1 MRFFIYLFSLV
12 FLLGCGSK
20 IEVVTPKLSQ
30 DPSFYLQEDSPLN
43 ISQENL
49 KKLKEHYLEVWYSPW
64 KNPTPDPRVSEVFW
78 IAPSLLKRPLYGPNF
93 KRYDTEE
100 MKVLYDSMDM
110 EHYPSVALKAIITK
124 DTAVRATP
132 THSPSF
138 KAIDNYPF
146 DRWQNALIFQGTP
159 VLITH
164 YNLTKDWAHIQSSFV
179 YGWVRVSD
187 LAKVGPEDEKFFYG
201 LKKYALANK
210 DKTPIYD
217 ANDAFLGM
225 ARVGE
230 IFGVKSEGEKS
241 YEIILVGRKSNG
253 FVELKSVRVKKEDF
267 SLFPRKMDILTIA
280 SVIDSMMGQFYGWGG
295 GLQSRDCSA
304 FVRDVFANFGIYL
317 PRNSAAQVRYGDN
330 MVDLSKFSSKEKEEY
345 IIKNATPFATLLWLR
360 GHIML
365 YLGVHEGRA
374 IVAHSAWS
382 VMTRKMFVT
391 TERIL
396 GGVVITTLE
405 PESEKNGVFMKSKTL
420 LDRVQGMSD
429 LYQYVTNLP

>member
-1 MRFFIYLFSLV
+1 MCIR
-12 FLLGCGSK
+12 
-20 IEVVTPKLSQ
+20 
-30 DPSFYLQEDSPLN
+30 
-43 ISQENL
+43 
-49 KKLKEHYLEVWYSPW
+49 
-64 KNPTPDPRVSEVFW
+64 
-78 IAPSLLKRPLYGPNF
+78 
-93 KRYDTEE
+93 
-100 MKVLYDSMDM
+100 
-110 EHYPSVALKAIITK
+110 
-124 DTAVRATP
+124 
-132 THSPSF
+132 
-138 KAIDNYPF
+138 
-146 DRWQNALIFQGTP
+146 DR
-159 VLITH
+159 
-164 YNLTKDWAHIQSSFV
+164 
-179 YGWVRVSD
+179 
-187 LAKVGPEDEKFFYG
+187 
-201 LKKYALANK
+201 
-210 DKTPIYD
+210 
-217 ANDAFLGM
+217 
-225 ARVGE
+225 
-230 IFGVKSEGEKS
+230 
-241 YEIILVGRKSNG
+241 
-253 FVELKSVRVKKEDF
+253 LKSVRVKKEDF

-396 GGVVITTLE
+396 GGVGITTLE
-405 PESEKNGVFMKSKTL
+405 PESEKNGLFMKSKTL
-420 LDRVQGMSD
+420 LDRVHGMSD